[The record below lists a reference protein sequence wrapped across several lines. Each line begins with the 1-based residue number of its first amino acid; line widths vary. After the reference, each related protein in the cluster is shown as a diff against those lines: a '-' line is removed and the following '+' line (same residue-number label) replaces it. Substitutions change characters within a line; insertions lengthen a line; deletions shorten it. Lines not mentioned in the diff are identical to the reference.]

1 MKLKMSFPKFVITLA
16 ALFCFIF
23 TMNLAGMAQPAPVST
38 NAITLS
44 VSPNPAKVKQKITLT
59 AGVTTNGSAA
69 TGGTVVFYDGKL
81 QLASAQVVGK
91 SPAKGYKTGNA
102 ILTTILAPGSH
113 SLTALYEGIASAP
126 QVVTSSPVA
135 LTVSGKTRS
144 LTLLT
149 AKADSQNPQNYD
161 FMAVAGGFGF
171 SKPTGTVDFSDSTSG
186 ADLGSVTLDAASA
199 FPGFGPAL
207 LTNPQGMP
215 AQTVVADFNG
225 DGFPDV
231 ASTNASFTA
240 SQMAVLLG
248 KANGQFQTPTFYQAG
263 YFCSGIVAGDFNND
277 GIIDLV
283 AMNQDGTIQ
292 LFPGNGDGTFQNS
305 ITNNVGGTPVAIAM
319 GDFNRDGILDYVTVD
334 YFANS
339 ASISLGNGDGTFQ
352 PAVPYQ
358 IGSGPYSVATADFN
372 NDGYLDLA
380 AVNDNVNSV
389 SVLLGNG
396 DGTFQSQKVY
406 ETGNQVEF
414 VTTGDLNGD
423 GKQDM
428 IVANYADK
436 SVGVFL
442 GNGDGTFK
450 AQVTYTVGGPDSG
463 LAIADLN
470 GDGIPDIAASYYHPS
485 QVGVLIGKG
494 DGTFGA
500 VHEFNTAQQQGYE
513 VTIADLNG
521 DGTPDI
527 INCDLNSSLSVL
539 LNGTGNTAFLTNV
552 TVPGTGAHKI
562 VAAYS
567 GNSKYAASQS
577 KPVTVQGSG
586 AK

>member
-1 MKLKMSFPKFVITLA
+1 MNLKTSFPQFVITLA
-16 ALFCFIF
+16 AVFCF
-23 TMNLAGMAQPAPVST
+23 TLATNPAAVAKAAPVST

-44 VSPNPAKVKQKITLT
+44 VSPNPAQVKQKIALT
-59 AGVTTNGSAA
+59 AAVTTNGSAA
-69 TGGTVVFYDGKL
+69 TGGTVIFYDGKL
-81 QLASAQVVGK
+81 QLAAAQVVGK

-113 SLTALYEGIASAP
+113 SLTAVYEGIASSP
-126 QVVTSSPVA
+126 QIVTSSPVA
-135 LTVSGKTRS
+135 LTVSGKTKS

-149 AKADSQNPQNYD
+149 AKADSQDPQNYD
-161 FMAVAGGFGF
+161 FTAVVGGFGF
-171 SKPTGTVDFSDSTSG
+171 SRPTGTVDFSDATSG
-186 ADLGSVTLDAASA
+186 TDLGSVTLNAASA

-215 AQTVVADFNG
+215 AQTAVADFNG

-231 ASTNASFTA
+231 AATDAVFGASH
-240 SQMAVLLG
+240 MAVLLG
-248 KANGQFQTPTFYQAG
+248 KANGEFQTPSVYPAG
-263 YFCSGIVAGDFNND
+263 YFCSGILAGDFNND

-292 LFPGNGDGTFQNS
+292 LFLGNGDGTFQNS
-305 ITNNVGGTPVAIAM
+305 ITNNVGGLPVSIAM

-334 YFANS
+334 YFGNT

-352 PAVPYQ
+352 PFVPYQ

-372 NDGYLDLA
+372 NDGYVDIA
-380 AVNDNVNSV
+380 AVNDNDNTV

-396 DGTFQSQKVY
+396 DGTFQAQKTY
-406 ETGNQVEF
+406 GTGNQVEF
-414 VTTGDLNGD
+414 VTTGDLNRD

-428 IVANYADK
+428 IVANYADE
-436 SVGVFL
+436 SVGVLL
-442 GNGDGTFK
+442 GNGDGTFQP
-450 AQVTYTVGGPDSG
+450 QVTYKVGGPDSG

-470 GDGIPDIAASYYHPS
+470 GDGIPDIVASYYHPS

-500 VHEFNTAQQQGYE
+500 VHEFNTAQTQGYE
-513 VTIADLNG
+513 VTVADLDG

-539 LNGTGNTAFLTNV
+539 LNGTGNTAVLTDV
-552 TVPGTGAHKI
+552 AVQGTGAQKI

-586 AK
+586 AR